1 MAVNIKQI
9 ATYTKKRGASSV
21 ARSTYL
27 GSRIALSVE
36 TSNDESPT

>member
-1 MAVNIKQI
+1 MAIENNGLRHVQ
-9 ATYTKKRGASSV
+9 KKRGTQSV